1 MTEDLWAS
9 LKQAKLYLDQTNK
22 PLEMDRGEIEQYYE
36 PLARLILSR
45 RRPGHRQIVAVAGPP
60 GGGKTAFSTI
70 LMLVVNT
77 MAGQNLA
84 VQVGMDA
91 WHFPNAYL
99 DSHFTQRDGQ
109 PVLLR
114 RLKGSPET
122 YDRAGIQAFVEAAH
136 RAAGLTYPVYSR
148 ELHDPIPDA
157 GLITPEQQVVILEG
171 NYFLLD
177 EPPWSDMQRLFDLRI
192 MIFGLVPDLLDGLR
206 ARHIRG
212 RKTPEAVD
220 DHLRRV
226 DIPNMQYVLDH
237 SRRAD
242 ITVYKA
248 DNRHISRV
256 EWAID
261 E

>member
-1 MTEDLWAS
+1 MSEDFWAALS
-9 LKQAKLYLDQTNK
+9 KAQLYLDQTNK
-22 PLEMDRGEIEQYYE
+22 PLEMDRDEIAQYYE
-36 PLARLILSR
+36 PLARLILAR
-45 RRPGHRQIVAVAGPP
+45 RRPGQRQIVAVAGPP

-77 MAGQNLA
+77 LAGQNLA

-99 DSHFTQRDGQ
+99 DSHMTEKNGQ
-109 PVLLR
+109 TVLLR
-114 RLKGSPET
+114 SLKGSPET
-122 YDRAGIQAFVEAAH
+122 YDRAGIHAFIEAAH
-136 RAAGLTYPVYSR
+136 REASLTYPVYSR

-157 GLITPEQQVVILEG
+157 GLITAEQQVVILEG

-192 MIFGLVPDLLDGLR
+192 MIFGQVPDLLDGLR
-206 ARHIRG
+206 ARHLRG
-212 RKTPEAVD
+212 RKTAEAVD

-237 SRRAD
+237 SRSAD
-242 ITVYKA
+242 VTVYKA

-256 EWAID
+256 EWSIGG
-261 E
+261 